1 MQVKTFKAPTM
12 DRALA
17 LVKKELGS
25 DAIILGS
32 RKIPPDSGDT
42 GFEVTAALDPSPVTS
57 PAVPEDS
64 SEARAASAE
73 MRSDLDE
80 IKSFLSLLIS
90 SKDYFVQLQMQQPI
104 AEIYHALLVR
114 GFDEKQ
120 IYMLLNKAASHLNGG
135 TGDKDQVFEAFCK
148 QFLAKVRLAKPFR
161 NVSHSSG
168 SCSIFTFIGPTGVGK
183 TTTLAKMAAYLRIKR
198 MLDVAI
204 ISVDTYRIGALD
216 QLQTYAN
223 ILEVPFCVAQSKAEL
238 DRAIQ
243 QFSHFDVILVD
254 TTGRNFLNREH
265 VHELRSLF
273 EGDHKPSHF
282 LVLSSTAKDE
292 DLRKTI
298 LHFREME
305 IHSLVF
311 TKLDETIHHG
321 CMLNQLLRF
330 DYPLSYM
337 GTGQRVPEDLELAT
351 QKRMLSFLLPVRN
364 KTA

>member
-1 MQVKTFKAPTM
+1 MQVKTFKAASM

-17 LVKKELGS
+17 QVKKELGP
-25 DAIILGS
+25 DAIILSS

-42 GFEVTAALDPSPVTS
+42 GFEVTAALDPSPDPGAAASTAPS
-57 PAVPEDS
+57 RAE
-64 SEARAASAE
+64 SESAE
-73 MRSDLDE
+73 MQSDINE

-104 AEIYHALLVR
+104 AEIYHSLLVR

-135 TGDKDQVFEAFCK
+135 TSDKNQVFDAFCK
-148 QFLAKVRLAKPFR
+148 QFLTKVRLSKPFR
-161 NVSHSSG
+161 NVAHSSG

-183 TTTLAKMAAYLRIKR
+183 TTTLAKMAAYLKIKR
-198 MLDVAI
+198 MLDVGI

-223 ILEVPFCVAQSKAEL
+223 ILEIPFCVAQSKTEL

-265 VHELRSLF
+265 VHELQALF
-273 EGDHKPSHF
+273 EGNHKPSHF

-298 LHFREME
+298 LHFKEME
-305 IHSLVF
+305 IHSLIF

-337 GTGQRVPEDLELAT
+337 GTGQRVPEDLEQAT
-351 QKRMLSFLLPVRN
+351 QKRILSFLLPVRN